1 MFSKLLVLAS
11 VLTASY
17 ASNTSQYIDWRRT
30 DVEKATDPSMIMKP
44 VQVYSAKEQS
54 DDLFQRTKT
63 KGKCDINYMGSSCNQ
78 KVCPFGLSFDY
89 NYLGAQGKVVEGR
102 VEYAPSGRIDY
113 RNGLK
118 VYGIHA
124 YTECSSRGKC
134 DRARGQCKCFAGY
147 EGQGC
152 RRQECPN
159 ECSGHGVCQQNT
171 EVNSNYQATE
181 TAFLT
186 RQDTSSLIET
196 GDFETQF
203 WDKKMAR
210 SCACDRGWKG
220 YDCSERTCPLGYE
233 VAGGSQCDT
242 AATGKST
249 QVLTLDSNG
258 KGFFTLT
265 FFDDF
270 NGEHTTYPIKF
281 APAPSGQLFEATM
294 ARRIEEALESVPN
307 RAVPNAKVEP
317 SKTSANTYE
326 ITFDHDSTPGRQKLI
341 QCSSIEEKN
350 MCHWGVLPRYSTS
363 KSVCKTVTYKEKH
376 MGLKLRSSGECSNRG
391 KCDTKT
397 GLCDCF
403 SGYTGRAC
411 DSASTYV

>member
-1 MFSKLLVLAS
+1 MGAS

-30 DVEKATDPSMIMKP
+30 DVEKATDSSMIMKP
-44 VQVYSAKEQS
+44 AQVYSAKEQS

-63 KGKCDINYMGSSCNQ
+63 KGKCDINFMGSSCNQ

-102 VEYAPSGRIDY
+102 VEYAPSGRIDN

-134 DRARGQCKCFAGY
+134 DRARGQCKCFSGY

-159 ECSGHGVCQQNT
+159 ECSGHGVCRPNT
-171 EVNSNYQATE
+171 EVNSNYQAKDTD
-181 TAFLT
+181 FLT
-186 RQDTSSLIET
+186 RGDKSSVVDQ
-196 GDFETQF
+196 GDFQTQF
-203 WDKKMAR
+203 WDKAIAR
-210 SCACDRGWKG
+210 SCDCDSGWKG
-220 YDCSERTCPLGYE
+220 YDCSERMCPLGYE
-233 VAGGSQCDT
+233 VAGGSQCDS

-249 QVLTLDSNG
+249 QVLTLDAAG

-265 FFDDF
+265 FHDKF
-270 NGEHTTYPIKF
+270 NGQHTTYPIKF
-281 APAPSGQLFEATM
+281 VAATGTTPEPTM
-294 ARRIEEALESVPN
+294 AMRIEEALENLPN
-307 RAVPNAKVEP
+307 RAVPNAHVVA
-317 SKTSANTYE
+317 STTVMNTYE
-326 ITFDHDSTPGRQKLI
+326 ITFDHDSTPGRQEKLV
-341 QCSSIEEKN
+341 CSSIEEAN
-350 MCHWGVLPRYSTS
+350 MCHWGVLPRYTTT
-363 KSVCKTVTYKEKH
+363 KSVCKTVEYKEKH
-376 MGLKLRSSGECSNRG
+376 MGLLLRSSGECSNRG

-403 SGYTGRAC
+403 SGYCGRAC